1 MRSPLAYSPRP
12 LPLSNASALAA
23 GIYLG
28 SLIALAFAYS
38 NPIVLAGVGVAV
50 IVAGLLADAGPAL
63 RVAGRWGLVLGVLV
77 VAVNVLASQRGETI
91 LVRGFD
97 VPVLGQVDISLE
109 ALIEGAVLA
118 LRITVV
124 FAAFAVYSAC
134 IDPDRMMRLI
144 RPLAPH
150 SALTATLITRLVP
163 LAAADQAR
171 LREAAALRGPGAAP
185 VGRVELA
192 RRLLAGSLDRA
203 VDVAATLEL
212 RGYARGVPRRG
223 ARRRSS
229 RHSPRFVA
237 AGLATLAVGIGA
249 RIAGAGDFE
258 PYPTIT
264 IDTGALTLLL
274 AGVLPVIAAAP
285 YVGIRRPRSGGR
297 DG

>member
-1 MRSPLAYSPRP
+1 M
-12 LPLSNASALAA
+12 
-23 GIYLG
+23 
-28 SLIALAFAYS
+28 
-38 NPIVLAGVGVAV
+38 
-50 IVAGLLADAGPAL
+50 
-63 RVAGRWGLVLGVLV
+63 LV
-77 VAVNVLASQRGETI
+77 VAVNVIASQRGDTI
-91 LVRGFD
+91 LIRGFD
-97 VPVLGQVDISLE
+97 LPVFGQIDISLE

-185 VGRVELA
+185 VGRVDLA

-229 RHSPRFVA
+229 RHSPRFAA
-237 AGLATLAVGIGA
+237 AGLATLAVGIAA

-258 PYPTIT
+258 PYPTVT
-264 IDTGALTLLL
+264 IDAGGLTLAL
-274 AGVLPVIAAAP
+274 AAVLPLIAAAP
-285 YVGIRRPRSGGR
+285 YIGIRRPRPGER
-297 DG
+297 HA